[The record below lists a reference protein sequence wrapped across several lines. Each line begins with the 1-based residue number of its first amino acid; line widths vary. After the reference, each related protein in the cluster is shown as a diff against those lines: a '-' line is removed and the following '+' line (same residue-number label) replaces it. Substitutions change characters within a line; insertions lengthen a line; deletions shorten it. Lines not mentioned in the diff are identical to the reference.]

1 MLNCIAVGCGGFL
14 GAVCRYLCNLI
25 PSGNVSFPLTTMMIN
40 IIGALLIGIFSAL
53 PSTLGIPLDPRIN
66 LLLTTG
72 LCGGFTTFSTF
83 SLETVKLFDN
93 GKFVM
98 GIGYALLSVT
108 CCLTA
113 IYCGRLIMKI
123 FA

>member
-40 IIGALLIGIFSAL
+40 IMGALLIGLF
-53 PSTLGIPLDPRIN
+53 STLPGAIGIPLDPRLN
-66 LLLTTG
+66 LFLTTG

-83 SLETVKLFDN
+83 SLE
-93 GKFVM
+93 
-98 GIGYALLSVT
+98 A
-108 CCLTA
+108 A
-113 IYCGRLIMKI
+113 
-123 FA
+123 